1 MNVKSLV
8 LIVSF
13 AAALGAC
20 GDRSD
25 EAGAPVTEPAAPRVD
40 SATPPAIAEAPA
52 EVAPATPGSEPDA
65 DGAQTAVTPPAV
77 AKAPP
82 RAAPAT
88 PGQVAAAESPAAA
101 TPAPPAAASS
111 VPGTVLRA
119 EKLYSQPASTSK
131 VTASVAKGAS
141 VEIVGKQAGWLRVKA
156 GSQSGWIR
164 LLSVRAG
171 SGGLGGLGVGDVV
184 GAATTRSDPT
194 RIVAVA
200 GLRGLN
206 DEDLKQAKF
215 NAEELARMDA
225 RNVSATQVR
234 TFASQSGLAAVS
246 VPDLPKPQAQQSSTW
261 ESN

>member
-1 MNVKSLV
+1 MKPEAMV

-13 AAALGAC
+13 AAVLGAC
-20 GDRSD
+20 GDRSE
-25 EAGAPVTEPAAPRVD
+25 EAGAPVSEPAAPRVD
-40 SATPPAIAEAPA
+40 SATPPAVAEAPA
-52 EVAPATPGSEPDA
+52 APAPAMPASEPAADA
-65 DGAQTAVTPPAV
+65 AQATIATPSAV

-82 RAAPAT
+82 QAAPAT
-88 PGQVAAAESPAAA
+88 PGPAAA
-101 TPAPPAAASS
+101 AVSPPAPPPAAVSS

-119 EKLYSQPASTSK
+119 EKLYREPASTSK
-131 VTASVAKGAS
+131 VTASVAKGAR
-141 VEIVGKQAGWLRVKA
+141 VEILGKQAGWLRVKA

-171 SGGLGGLGVGDVV
+171 SGGLGGAGVGDVV

-194 RIVAVA
+194 RVVAVA

-215 NAEELARMDA
+215 NAEELARLDA
-225 RNVSATQVR
+225 LSVSATQAR
-234 TFASQSGLAAVS
+234 AFAGQARLAAVS
-246 VPDLPKPQAQQSSTW
+246 VPDLPQPQAQQSSTW